1 MNRKFASII
10 MSIGILVSIL
20 GSTSPIS
27 AESGYVYLTRG
38 GDSLVVVSDYKDYSD
53 VAWETYASTCSFV
66 GLPTNVF
73 GSNYVVTRPYT
84 MTGTPGTKTS
94 DTVTISI
101 RNHVYSQN
109 YYTGYTGKG
118 NTYRLYAS
126 LSSSSSSSSG
136 GVTLSY
142 KA

>member
-1 MNRKFASII
+1 

-27 AESGYVYLTRG
+27 ANSDYVYLTRSG
-38 GDSLVVVSDYKDYSD
+38 SSLEVVRDYKDYDD
-53 VAWETYASTCSFV
+53 VQWATYASSCSFV

-84 MTGTPGTKTS
+84 INGTPGTKTS
-94 DTVTISI
+94 DTVTISAL
-101 RNHVYSQN
+101 NTVYNQD
-109 YYTGYTGKG
+109 YYSGYRGKG
-118 NTYRLYAS
+118 NIYRLYAS

-136 GVTLSY
+136 GVTIDFV
-142 KA
+142 A